1 MAANNNTGCAGAS
14 RKGFDSLCPSNF
26 KQQHKITKVMAIIKK
41 SEVFPKRPVIIVIYG
56 TPGVGKT
63 SLFNT
68 SKNPILLDCDRG
80 ADRAVNREDAI
91 IASNWKEVLQDESEI
106 KNYST
111 LGIDTA
117 KAVLDDF
124 LMAHVVEQ
132 DYKLKT
138 NKLKAFGAIGDEFKL
153 FINKRRSEG
162 IDMVIIAHAK
172 EDKDGDVIK
181 YSPDVTGQ
189 SKDLLLRIADQV
201 GFMTMV
207 NNKRTITFEPTD
219 RTVGKNVAKLPT
231 MEIPDEKNPSFLNFM
246 DVIISKTKSAI
257 QEQTEAQ
264 RLALEKIKEIEFSIE
279 NMETVENADAIW
291 EEMRHLT
298 KSQIAGIQPLFKKKC
313 ESLKIVYNQTNKK
326 FEYVQS
332 AGNPT

>member
-1 MAANNNTGCAGAS
+1 
-14 RKGFDSLCPSNF
+14 
-26 KQQHKITKVMAIIKK
+26 MAIIKK
-41 SEVFPKRPVIIVIYG
+41 SDVFPERPVIIVIYG

-80 ADRAVNREDAI
+80 ADRAVNREDTI
-91 IASNWKEVLQDESEI
+91 VASNWKEVLQDQGEI

-124 LMAHVVEQ
+124 LMTYVVEQ

-153 FINKRRSEG
+153 FINQRRSEG

-172 EDKDGDVIK
+172 EEKDGDSTK
-181 YSPDVTGQ
+181 FSPDVTGQ

-231 MEIPDEKNPSFLNFM
+231 MEIPDEKNPAFLYFM
-246 DVIISKTKSAI
+246 DDIIVKTKSAI
-257 QEQTEAQ
+257 QQQTEAQ
-264 RLALEKIKEIEFSIE
+264 RLALEKIKEIELAIE
-279 NMETVENADAIW
+279 TIETVENADAIW
-291 EEMRHLT
+291 EEMKQLS
-298 KSQIAGIQPLFKKKC
+298 KAQMAGIQPMFKKKC
-313 ESLKIVYNQTNKK
+313 EELKFIFNPQDKK
-326 FEYVQS
+326 FEHVS
-332 AGNPT
+332 DPGNPD